1 MKKMQKIGLSLLVL
15 LMCAS
20 AIEAQTYVYS
30 CDFENIAD
38 RNAWTLNQKPNN
50 RPNMVLENNWYI
62 GASGQ
67 FGTTGQYGLFVSNDA
82 VNQTATY
89 QSTGEMFTTAYVDI
103 PAMTASLQHTLRF
116 DYRLAGSVSA
126 KMDVWWVPQTVSPVS
141 NLSAA
146 PNYAGKGGI
155 KLASGLFGTAAWK
168 SFEFTF
174 TASSNVPGR
183 LVYIWISSVGTA
195 FAPSAC
201 VDNIELMEGTPCA
214 PPTNLTYNDRMSSF
228 SWSGTASQYE
238 VCTYNQSNDQLTAI
252 TTANTNSVQLTFTA
266 EGHYDLYVRS
276 VCPDGSRSKWVSI
289 PHFVW
294 IPGARCIDYFD
305 FGAGLMNTGV
315 CYTGK
320 HSSSSSHSTLSFNTT
335 PNKVDYGSSSPQ
347 SMHTLHTDLAEID
360 PNTTV
365 NGGLRTVP
373 IGEIAS
379 IRLGAYTSSGEDA
392 RIEYKYRVP
401 QGQVALVDLQYAC
414 VLQSGGHS
422 ADNPFFQLEILDSR
436 GNQIEGCTHAY
447 FVADMSGTSGNG
459 WHRENDIFWCDW
471 RKVTFSLNR
480 YGGQMLTIRL
490 TASRCVY
497 DTHFGYA
504 YFTLNCRDGGLKGI
518 SCGDFST
525 DKFVAPS
532 GDFTYRWFKQDDVNR
547 QNVLSTDSIFHISA
561 NNDTVY
567 VVEISN
573 NVNGERCSYE
583 LVADPNPRFPI
594 AQVKRDSISHRNCK
608 NVVYYKNESYVAVIN
623 RNTHQPVPSETDTLD
638 DVVWDFGGLGIENSK
653 DSFISFEF
661 PAEGGQ
667 YIVTALASMSGGI
680 CDSLFVDTLN
690 LPDLTQA
697 IKEHNIEICNG
708 ESYTY
713 HKPTG
718 DMVITEDFTDT
729 IFGTNQY
736 GCEALEVTNVKVLE
750 SFVAPTEVVKICDTE
765 SYNFYGK
772 ELTKT
777 GYYEETLLTERG
789 CDSVLSV
796 DLTVNPQLRATMQT
810 EYTICPEEGLSL
822 PFSLDH
828 GDFDSITI
836 LTDMAAQAQGFLPLY
851 GFRKEDVKNNVLKL
865 DIPNAGGTLSDFVKA
880 GDYVLEVKLH
890 TLYKECEDQSVV
902 VTLRVNY
909 SAGVV
914 IQYGSYLFLYD
925 AEHNGGYDNWVSY
938 QWYHNDE
945 LMVGYTDPQILMP
958 DTTAGASYYCMITDA
973 DGNSVATCPVYY
985 QTPIYVGLDNMQ
997 MLHVYPTIV
1006 EAGQSIKIMNSG
1018 NVDVYDAVG
1027 RLVQVVNG
1035 VPGTPAIIA
1044 APQVSGVYILRSGNR
1059 TARVIVK

>member
-1 MKKMQKIGLSLLVL
+1 MKQIQKTCLILTVL
-15 LMCAS
+15 LA
-20 AIEAQTYVYS
+20 AVQFVKAQTYVYS

-89 QSTGEMFTTAYVDI
+89 QSTGDMFATAYVDI

-126 KMDVWWVPQTVSPVS
+126 KLDVWWVPQTVSPVS

-168 SFEFTF
+168 SFEVTF

-183 LVYIWISSVGTA
+183 LVYIWISSAGTA
-195 FAPSAC
+195 FPPSAC

-228 SWSGTASQYE
+228 SWSGTAPQYE

-252 TTANTNSVQLTFTA
+252 TTANTNAIQLTFTA

-276 VCPDGSRSKWVSI
+276 VCPDGSRSQWVSI

-305 FGAGLMNTGV
+305 FGASLMNTGV
-315 CYTGK
+315 CYTGS
-320 HSSSSSHSTLSFNTT
+320 HSSSSSHSTLSFNNT

-414 VLQSGGHS
+414 VLNSGGHS
-422 ADNPFFQLEILDSR
+422 ADNPFFQLEILDGR

-447 FVADMSGTSGNG
+447 FVADMSGTSGTG

-490 TASRCVY
+490 TASRCVF

-638 DVVWDFGGLGIENSK
+638 DVVWDFGGLDIVNSK

-690 LPDLTQA
+690 LPDLTQQDMVTFV
-697 IKEHNIEICNG
+697 ELCNG
-708 ESYTY
+708 EKYTY
-713 HKPTG
+713 HHPAG
-718 DMVITEDFTDT
+718 NMVITENFTDT
-729 IFGTNQY
+729 IFGKNQY
-736 GCEALEVTNVKVLE
+736 GCEALQITNVIFHDTVRCTLKD
-750 SFVAPTEVVKICDTE
+750 TTICYGDTICLGGDCFDQLV
-765 SYNFYGK
+765 SGNLYHP
-772 ELTKT
+772 LRT
-777 GYYEETLLTERG
+777 TLG
-789 CDSVLSV
+789 CDSLVILPVTVMPQVSPSIELTQMSETVMESTVEFKGSGWSYYTINGGEKQTESIIMGLNAGLYEVTFYNEIGCDSTTTFDLLAPCLRDLIFQRWNDVLSIKNEANQDPRMNGGRTLKFLSYQWKKDGV
-796 DLTVNPQLRATMQT
+796 DIEGATKSYYYEQGGLTVGAH
-810 EYTICPEEGLSL
+810 YTCAVMLEDSTFDETCPYI
-822 PFSLDH
+822 P
-828 GDFDSITI
+828 
-836 LTDMAAQAQGFLPLY
+836 AAQTRGVSVSPTRTATGQMIHVDAPEACTLLVYNTMG
-851 GFRKEDVKNNVLKL
+851 VLVGS
-865 DIPNAGGTLSDFVKA
+865 IAIEA
-880 GDYVLEVKLH
+880 GDNYVM
-890 TLYKECEDQSVV
+890 SP
-902 VTLRVNY
+902 Y
-909 SAGVV
+909 SAG
-914 IQYGSYLFLYD
+914 I
-925 AEHNGGYDNWVSY
+925 
-938 QWYHNDE
+938 
-945 LMVGYTDPQILMP
+945 
-958 DTTAGASYYCMITDA
+958 
-973 DGNSVATCPVYY
+973 
-985 QTPIYVGLDNMQ
+985 
-997 MLHVYPTIV
+997 
-1006 EAGQSIKIMNSG
+1006 
-1018 NVDVYDAVG
+1018 
-1027 RLVQVVNG
+1027 
-1035 VPGTPAIIA
+1035 
-1044 APQVSGVYILRSGNR
+1044 YILNFQFADFAQQVRISV
-1059 TARVIVK
+1059 TE